1 MGFLVSPGVHV
12 REIDLTNVIPAV
24 STSIGAI
31 AGPFAKGPV
40 SSVTAINS
48 EEQLLQTFGKPNG
61 SNFEWWFTA
70 ANFLHYGDALRVVR
84 AESAVLNAGANSGI
98 LIRDDD
104 HYEASFSTGQGSHGE
119 WAART
124 AGTWG
129 NSIGVDICPGKRAF
143 SQQLG
148 SLNLVNGAGAVG
160 DLSITVDDQ
169 NASDASI
176 IIGDIIQ
183 FYDASAIVSVVNGAI
198 TVASKTLTVDGGT
211 GALAAGQR
219 VLGAGI
225 SDGDEVVKIE
235 SVTSQS
241 GSAGSV
247 IGVVVLDKAITVAD
261 GVALVLSAAAGHDR
275 VETGN
280 VEYEVTA
287 ISSEDLTIR
296 LLDDPAGA
304 GLQTI
309 IPDNSLIRRRW
320 RFSDLFDSA
329 PGTSAWA
336 TANARGEEDELHI
349 AVYDKTGDITGYDVD
364 VKGQRTSSVIE
375 VWPSL
380 SKNSAAKTTQ
390 GGNNYYTDVIFR
402 GSNYIFWTDHISAGT
417 NWGTDVAT
425 GTDYTIV
432 SGVTV
437 DTLTG
442 GTDDYSVTAGEVE
455 VAYDKFADTENLD
468 INLIM
473 GGPSSGVADTEA
485 GQDTLVTMITDLVED
500 RKDCVGFASPY
511 RAAVVG
517 VTSSITQTQNVKN
530 AFDKCPSSSYMVFDS
545 GYKYMYDKY
554 NDVYRFVPLN
564 GDTAGLCAYTD
575 GVADPWFSPAGYN
588 RGSVRG
594 AIKLAYNPM
603 KADRDILYKARIN
616 PVVDFPGQGVTLFG
630 DKTALTKPSAFDRI
644 NVRRLFLV
652 LEKAIATAAKY
663 MLFEFN
669 DEFTRAQFRNM
680 VEPFLRDV
688 QGRRGIFDFKVV
700 CDSTNNTGEVI
711 DRNEFIGDIY
721 IKPARSINFITLNF
735 IAVRTGV
742 AFSEVGG

>member
-12 REIDLTNVIPAV
+12 REIDLTNVVPAV

-40 SSVTAINS
+40 SSITAISS
-48 EEQLLQTFGKPNG
+48 EEQLLQTFGKPNS

-70 ANFLHYGDALRVVR
+70 ANFLQYGDALRVVR
-84 AESAVLNAGANSGI
+84 AESAILNAGANSGI

-124 AGTWG
+124 AGTYG
-129 NSIGVDICPGKRAF
+129 NSLGVDICPSARAF

-148 SLNLVNGAGAVG
+148 TLNLVNGAGAIG
-160 DLSITVDDQ
+160 DTTITVDDFDLA
-169 NASDASI
+169 NFTIAV
-176 IIGDIIQ
+176 GDIIK
-183 FYDASAIVSVVNGAI
+183 FITNNSVFT
-198 TVASKTLTVDGGT
+198 TVDGDVTASKTLVVDSGGGT
-211 GALAAGQR
+211 RAVGQR
-219 VLGAGI
+219 VIGAGI
-225 SDGDEVVKIE
+225 SDGDEVVKIAT
-235 SVTSQS
+235 VTSQTS
-241 GSAGSV
+241 L
-247 IGVVVLDKAITVAD
+247 ILDKAITVAD
-261 GVALVLSAAAGHDR
+261 GVAVAFTTNAA
-275 VETGN
+275 VESGN

-287 ISSEDLTIR
+287 AAADVLTIR

-304 GLQTI
+304 GLQTV
-309 IPDNSLIRRRW
+309 IPDNSFIRRRW
-320 RFSDLFDSA
+320 RFSDLFDA
-329 PGTSAWA
+329 PPGTSDWA
-336 TANARGEEDELHI
+336 IANGRGELDEIHVT
-349 AVYDKTGDITGYDVD
+349 VYDTTGDITGYDVD

-375 VWPSL
+375 VWPAM

-390 GGNNYYTDVIFR
+390 GGNNYYPDVIFR
-402 GSNYIFWTDHISAGT
+402 GSNFIYWTDHISGGT

-425 GTDYTIV
+425 GTDYTLV
-432 SGVTV
+432 SGVNK

-442 GTDDYSVTAGEVE
+442 GTDDYSVTAGELE
-455 VAYDKFADTENLD
+455 LAYDKFGDAENVD
-468 INLIM
+468 VNLIL
-473 GGPSSGVADTEA
+473 GGPSGGVADTES
-485 GQDTLVTMITDLVED
+485 GQDTLVTMITDLCEL
-500 RKDCVGFASPY
+500 RRDCVGFVSPY
-511 RAAVVG
+511 RGAVVG
-517 VTSSITQTQNVKN
+517 VTSSITQTENVKD

-575 GVADPWFSPAGYN
+575 MVADPWFSPAGYN
-588 RGSVRG
+588 RGNVRS
-594 AIKLAYNPM
+594 AIKLAYNPQ

-616 PVVDFPGQGVTLFG
+616 PVVDFPGQGVVLFG
-630 DKTALTKPSAFDRI
+630 DKTALSKPSAFDRI

-652 LEKAIATAAKY
+652 LEKAIATAAKFQ
-663 MLFEFN
+663 LFEFN
-669 DEFTRAQFRNM
+669 DEFTRAQFRNL

-700 CDSTNNTGEVI
+700 ADSTNNTGEVI

>member
-12 REIDLTNVIPAV
+12 REIDLTNVVPAV

-31 AGPFAKGPV
+31 AGPFQKGPV
-40 SSVTAINS
+40 SSVTAISS
-48 EEQLLQTFGKPNG
+48 EEQLLQTFGKPNS
-61 SNFEWWFTA
+61 SNFEFWFTA
-70 ANFLHYGDALRVVR
+70 ANFLQYGDALRVVR
-84 AESAVLNAGANSGI
+84 AESAILNAGANSGI

-143 SQQLG
+143 SQHLG
-148 SLNLVNGAGAVG
+148 TLNLVNGAGAVG
-160 DLSITVDDQ
+160 DLEITVDDQ
-169 NASDASI
+169 DASNAAI
-176 IIGDIIQ
+176 IVGDIIQ
-183 FYDASAIVSVVNGAI
+183 FYTNNSVTATSNGAI
-198 TVASKTLTVDGGT
+198 TTATKNLTVDGNSGT
-211 GALAAGQR
+211 IAVGQR
-219 VLGAGI
+219 VIGAGI
-225 SDGDEVVKIE
+225 SDGDEVVKVAT
-235 SVTSQS
+235 VTSQT
-241 GSAGSV
+241 AL
-247 IGVVVLDKAITVAD
+247 ILDKPITVAD
-261 GVALVLSAAAGHDR
+261 NVPLAFMPNTKI
-275 VETGN
+275 ETGN

-287 ISSEDLTIR
+287 ISSETLTIR
-296 LLDDPAGA
+296 VLDDPAGA
-304 GLQTI
+304 GLQTV
-309 IPDNSLIRRRW
+309 IPDNSYIRRRW
-320 RFSDLFDSA
+320 RFSDLFDGP
-329 PGTSAWA
+329 PGTSDWA
-336 TANARGEEDELHI
+336 TANARGEEDELHV
-349 AVYDKTGDITGYDVD
+349 AVYDKTGDITGFDVD

-375 VWPSL
+375 VFPSM
-380 SKNSAAKTTQ
+380 SKNPSAKTVQ
-390 GGNNYYTDVIFR
+390 GGNNYYPDVIFR
-402 GSNYIFWTDHISAGT
+402 ESNFIYWTDHIAAGS
-417 NWGTDVAT
+417 NWGTDVAS
-425 GTDYTIV
+425 GTDYTLV
-432 SGVTV
+432 SGITV

-442 GTDDYSVTAGEVE
+442 GTDDYSVTAGELE
-455 VAYDKFADTENLD
+455 IAYDKFADTENLD
-468 INLIM
+468 INLVL
-473 GGPSSGVADTEA
+473 GGPSSAVADTVA
-485 GQDTLVTMITDLVED
+485 GHDTHVTMITDLVEL
-500 RKDCVGFASPY
+500 RKDCVGFVSPY
-511 RAAVVG
+511 RAATVG
-517 VTSSITQTQNVKN
+517 VTSSITATENVKD
-530 AFDKCPSSSYMVFDS
+530 AFDTCPSSSYMVFDS

-588 RGSVRG
+588 RGGLRS
-594 AIKLAYNPM
+594 AIKLSYNPQ

-630 DKTALTKPSAFDRI
+630 DKTALSRPSAFDRI

-652 LEKAIATAAKY
+652 LEKAIATAAKFQ
-663 MLFEFN
+663 LFEFN
-669 DEFTRAQFRNM
+669 DEFTRAQFRNL

-700 CDSTNNTGEVI
+700 CDTTNNTGEVI